1 MTKEEST
8 KMGKVA
14 NNADFWAGVMF
25 IIFGA
30 AAVYMSR
37 EYPMGSAM
45 RMGPGYFPTYLGV
58 LMILFGLGIGA
69 KGVLKG
75 GNPIG
80 PWAFKP
86 IVVLS
91 LGVIVFGLLIER
103 VGFVPSLVALI
114 ILSTFAGNERIRWIE
129 MVLVTIVLVV
139 GAVAVF
145 IYGIGLPYQLFW
157 WY

>member
-1 MTKEEST
+1 MH
-8 KMGKVA
+8 KVA

-37 EYPMGSAM
+37 DYPMGSAM
-45 RMGPGYFPTYLGV
+45 RMGPGYFPHYLGV
-58 LMILFGLGIGA
+58 LMILFGLGIG
-69 KGVLKG
+69 GRGLLKG
-75 GNPIG
+75 SNEIG

-86 IVVLS
+86 IIVLS
-91 LGVIVFGLLIER
+91 VGVVVFGLLIER
-103 VGFVPSLVALI
+103 VGFVLALI
-114 ILSTFAGNERIRWIE
+114 ALVILSTLAGRESIRWLELLI
-129 MVLVTIVLVV
+129 VTVVLVV

>member
-25 IIFGA
+25 ILFGA
-30 AAVYMSR
+30 VAVYMSR
-37 EYPMGSAM
+37 DYPMGSAM
-45 RMGPGYFPTYLGV
+45 RMGPGYFPTYLGI
-58 LMILFGLGIGA
+58 LMMLFGLGIGA

-75 GNPIG
+75 GDPIG
-80 PWAFKP
+80 PWAFRP

-91 LGVIVFGLLIER
+91 VGVVVFGLLIER

-114 ILSTFAGNERIRWIE
+114 IITTFAGRDIRWIE
-129 MVLVTIVLVV
+129 LVIVTIALVV

>member
-1 MTKEEST
+1 
-8 KMGKVA
+8 MGKIA
-14 NNADFWAGVMF
+14 NNIDFWAGVMF
-25 IIFGA
+25 ILFGL

-37 EYPMGSAM
+37 DYPMGSAM
-45 RMGPGYFPTYLGV
+45 RMGPGYFPTYLGY
-58 LMILFGLGIGA
+58 LMMAFGLYIGG

-75 GNPIG
+75 SEPIG

-86 IVVLS
+86 IFVLS
-91 LGVIVFGLLIER
+91 LGVVVFGFLIETI
-103 VGFVPSLVALI
+103 GFVPSLVALI
-114 ILSTFAGNERIRWIE
+114 VITSLSGKEGFRPIE
-129 MVLVTIVLVV
+129 LLIVTAVLTV

>member
-1 MTKEEST
+1 MH
-8 KMGKVA
+8 KVA

-25 IIFGA
+25 ILFGA

-37 EYPMGSAM
+37 DYPMGSAM
-45 RMGPGYFPTYLGV
+45 RMGPGYFPHYLGV
-58 LMILFGLGIGA
+58 LMILFGLGIGG
-69 KGVLKG
+69 KGLLKG
-75 GNPIG
+75 GEPIG

-91 LGVIVFGLLIER
+91 LGVLAFGFLIER
-103 VGFVPSLVALI
+103 IGFVPSLVALI
-114 ILSTFAGNERIRWIE
+114 VISSLSGREKIRWLE
-129 MVLVTIVLVV
+129 VLIFTIVLVA
-139 GAVAVF
+139 GAVAIF

>member
-1 MTKEEST
+1 MH
-8 KMGKVA
+8 KVA

-25 IIFGA
+25 ILFGA

-37 EYPMGSAM
+37 DYPMGSAM
-45 RMGPGYFPTYLGV
+45 RMGPGYFPTYLGI
-58 LMILFGLGIGA
+58 LMMLFGLGIGA
-69 KGVLKG
+69 KGLLKG
-75 GNPIG
+75 SNPIG
-80 PWAFKP
+80 SWAFKP
-86 IVVLS
+86 IIVLS
-91 LGVIVFGLLIER
+91 IGVIVFGLLIDR

-114 ILSTFAGNERIRWIE
+114 ILTTFAGREPVKWIE
-129 MVLVTIVLVV
+129 MTIVTAVLVV

>member
-1 MTKEEST
+1 MH
-8 KMGKVA
+8 KVA
-14 NNADFWAGVMF
+14 NNTDFWAGVMF

-30 AAVYMSR
+30 AAVFMSR
-37 EYPMGSAM
+37 DYPMGSAM
-45 RMGPGYFPTYLGV
+45 RMGPGYFPHYLGV

-69 KGVLKG
+69 KGLLKG
-75 GNPIG
+75 SNPIG

-86 IVVLS
+86 IIVLS
-91 LGVIVFGLLIER
+91 LGVVVFGLLIER
-103 VGFVPSLVALI
+103 IGFVPSLVALI
-114 ILSTFAGNERIRWIE
+114 VLSTFAGREGIRWIE
-129 MVLVTIVLVV
+129 MTLVTVVLVL

>member
-1 MTKEEST
+1 
-8 KMGKVA
+8 MGKIA

-25 IIFGA
+25 IIFGV

-37 EYPMGSAM
+37 DYPMGSAM
-45 RMGPGYFPTYLGV
+45 RMGPGYFPTYLGY
-58 LMILFGLGIGA
+58 LMMLFGLYIGG
-69 KGVLKG
+69 KGLFKG
-75 GNPIG
+75 SDQIG
-80 PWAFKP
+80 PWAFRP

-91 LGVIVFGLLIER
+91 LGVVIFGLLIEV
-103 VGFVPSLVALI
+103 VGFIPSLVALI
-114 ILSTFAGNERIRWIE
+114 VITTFAGRDIRWVE
-129 MVLVTIVLVV
+129 MVIVTIGLVA

>member
-1 MTKEEST
+1 MH
-8 KMGKVA
+8 KVA

-37 EYPMGSAM
+37 DYPMGSAM
-45 RMGPGYFPTYLGV
+45 RMGPGYFPHYLGI

-69 KGVLKG
+69 KGLLKG
-75 GNPIG
+75 GNLIG

-86 IVVLS
+86 IIVLS

-114 ILSTFAGNERIRWIE
+114 VLTTFAGREKVRWLE
-129 MVLVTIVLVV
+129 MLLVTIVLVV